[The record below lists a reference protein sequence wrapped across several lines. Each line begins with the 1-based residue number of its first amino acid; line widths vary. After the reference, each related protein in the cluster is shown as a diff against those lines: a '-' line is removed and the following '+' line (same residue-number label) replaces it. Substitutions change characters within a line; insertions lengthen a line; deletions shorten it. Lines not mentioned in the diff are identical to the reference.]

1 MHHNIYTGWL
11 SYRAGT
17 PLHPSMREACVSSN
31 LYTRAARCL
40 AVQQQQQGGSGTGGT
55 GRLAPI
61 LFLVVSSTGEDH
73 GGATLTLDYRLV

>member
-1 MHHNIYTGWL
+1 
-11 SYRAGT
+11 
-17 PLHPSMREACVSSN
+17 MREACVSSS
-31 LYTRAARCL
+31 LYARAARCL

>member
-1 MHHNIYTGWL
+1 
-11 SYRAGT
+11 
-17 PLHPSMREACVSSN
+17 MREACVSRN

-40 AVQQQQQGGSGTGGT
+40 AAQQQQQQGGSGTGGTGGT